1 MSQIELGR
9 AADSVSETAPE
20 GFSVEMAAG
29 TPVLTLDGA
38 LPAEHLLPGD
48 RIVTRSGA
56 SVLSGIRTEPCGGDI
71 LLRICAGVLGHDR
84 PEDDLIVPPDQPI
97 FIRDWRAR
105 ALFGADRV
113 AVPAARLVDGHHVRR
128 ERITDVRMVRLSF
141 AQPVV
146 VYAAGLELVAAAAR
160 VRA

>member
-1 MSQIELGR
+1 MSQIALGR

-48 RIVTRSGA
+48 RIVTRTGA
-56 SVLSGIRTEPCGGDI
+56 SVLTGIRTDRSRSDM
-71 LLRICAGVLGHDR
+71 LLRIRAGVLGHGR
-84 PEDDLIVPPDQPI
+84 PDDDLIVPPEQPI

-113 AVPAARLVDGHHVRR
+113 AVPAARLVDGSHVRR
-128 ERITDVRMVRLSF
+128 ERITDVRLVRLSF

-146 VYAAGLELVAAAAR
+146 IYAAGLELVAAPAR
-160 VRA
+160 VRV